1 MKAVLMTAPGGLD
14 VLKLVAV
21 ERPARPGPQQLLIR
35 VRAAGVNPLDTKI
48 RKQHFFYPDN
58 LPAIL
63 GGRRRRRRRTGGSF
77 SQAIPS
83 RRRSLFFWQ
92 WTGARAGCV
101 RRIHVSQ

>member
-14 VLKLVAV
+14 VLKLVPV

-35 VRAAGVNPLDTKI
+35 VRAAGVNPLIQKI

-63 GGRRRRRRRTGGSF
+63 GVRRRLSNRWELQSGDSELATKSIFLAMDWGGS
-77 SQAIPS
+77 
-83 RRRSLFFWQ
+83 R
-92 WTGARAGCV
+92 V
-101 RRIHVSQ
+101 RTPNTR

>member
-14 VLKLVAV
+14 VLKLVPV

-63 GGRRRRRRRTGGSF
+63 GVGGAGVVEQVGSF

-83 RRRSLFFWQ
+83 WRRSLFFWQ
-92 WTGARAGCV
+92 WTGAGSRGATPNT
-101 RRIHVSQ
+101 R

>member
-21 ERPARPGPQQLLIR
+21 ERPALPRPQQLLIR

-63 GGRRRRRRRTGGSF
+63 GVEGAGVVEQVEIGRASCRERV
-77 SQAIPS
+77 
-83 RRRSLFFWQ
+83 L
-92 WTGARAGCV
+92 
-101 RRIHVSQ
+101 